1 MAYINIQNKKFWKL
15 NFRFSVLSAFTPVL
29 PFFSQHLRDMYTELS
44 VLADQL
50 NVKREPLLKRNVL
63 LKTVITRVFKVSI
76 KTFTKYGEE
85 EKWMGGGYWRHIK
98 IIFRIIYL
106 ILCFSMWMFVYNN
119 FWGNIHDPREEIW
132 MLKIAKICLQK
143 I

>member
-1 MAYINIQNKKFWKL
+1 
-15 NFRFSVLSAFTPVL
+15 
-29 PFFSQHLRDMYTELS
+29 MYTELS

-85 EKWMGGGYWRHIK
+85 EK
-98 IIFRIIYL
+98 
-106 ILCFSMWMFVYNN
+106 
-119 FWGNIHDPREEIW
+119 
-132 MLKIAKICLQK
+132 
-143 I
+143 